1 MATAVARPAPSARI
15 AFARRHAWVAAV
27 YLLLLA
33 LLLLARGVHGTYGAF
48 DLQSLALGALPLAL
62 AAAAQAVVVIGGG
75 IDLSVGPLM
84 AVFNVTA
91 ARFMVDQ
98 DFAGALLIAAGI
110 VVAGLLAGAL
120 NGLLVTASNVPDII
134 VTLAMS
140 FVWGGVALM
149 ILGEPGGGAPQK
161 FLDLAGATT
170 FSEWIPNALLFLI
183 VCLAVVWIPVRR
195 SRVGLAI
202 YAIGSDRVA
211 AFRSGIDVR
220 RAKIAS
226 YAIGGLFSAFGGLAL
241 TATTSLG
248 DPLAGN
254 LYTLAGV
261 SAIVLGGVSL
271 AGGRGGILGPVAAAF
286 VLTLLPTVLIFIG
299 VDANYSQVIQGV
311 LVVAVVMVGGL
322 ATLRRRDA

>member
-1 MATAVARPAPSARI
+1 MAAVARPLPALRVAS
-15 AFARRHAWVAAV
+15 ARRHAWTVAV
-27 YLLLLA
+27 YVLLLA
-33 LLLLARGVHGTYGAF
+33 LLLVAKGAHETYGAF

-91 ARFMVDQ
+91 ARLMLEQ
-98 DFAGALLIAAGI
+98 DFGGALLIAAGI
-110 VVAGLLAGAL
+110 LVAGVLAGAL
-120 NGLLVTASNVPDII
+120 NGLLVTASRVPDII

-140 FVWGGVALM
+140 FVWGGIALM
-149 ILGEPGGGAPQK
+149 ILGQPGGGAPQQ
-161 FLDLAGATT
+161 FLDLAGATA
-170 FSEWIPNALLFLI
+170 FSEWISNALLFLL
-183 VCLAVVWIPVRR
+183 VCLAVIWIPVRR

-202 YAIGSDRVA
+202 YAIGSDPVA

-220 RAKIAS
+220 RSKVAS
-226 YAIGGLFSAFGGLAL
+226 YAIGGLFSACGGLAL
-241 TATTSLG
+241 TATTGIG
-248 DPLAGN
+248 DPLSGN

-286 VLTLLPTVLIFIG
+286 VLTLLPTVLIFLG

-311 LVVAVVMVGGL
+311 LVVAVVMLGGL
-322 ATLRRRDA
+322 ATLRRRGA

>member
-1 MATAVARPAPSARI
+1 MAAVAHAAPPARLR
-15 AFARRHAWVAAV
+15 FARRHAWTVAV
-27 YLLLLA
+27 YALLGVLLLT
-33 LLLLARGVHGTYGAF
+33 ARGVHPTYGAF

-62 AAAAQAVVVIGGG
+62 AAAAQAVIVIGGG
-75 IDLSVGPLM
+75 IDLSIGPLM
-84 AVFNVTA
+84 AVFNVVA
-91 ARFMVDQ
+91 ARFMVEQ
-98 DFAGALLIAAGI
+98 DFGGALLIAAGI
-110 VVAGLLAGAL
+110 LVAGVLAGAL

-140 FVWGGVALM
+140 FVWGGVALL
-149 ILGEPGGGAPQK
+149 ILGTPGGGAPQR

-170 FSEWIPNALLFLI
+170 VSEWISNALVFLV
-183 VCLAVVWIPVRR
+183 VCLAVIWIPVRR

-202 YAIGSDRVA
+202 YAIGSDPVA

-220 RAKIAS
+220 RAKVAS
-226 YAIGGLFSAFGGLAL
+226 YAIGGLFCACGGLAL
-241 TATTSLG
+241 TATTGIG
-248 DPLAGN
+248 DPLSGN

-271 AGGRGGILGPVAAAF
+271 AGGRGGVLGPVAAAF
-286 VLTLLPTVLIFIG
+286 VLTLLPTVLIFLG

-322 ATLRRRDA
+322 ATLRRRAA

>member
-1 MATAVARPAPSARI
+1 MAAIARPAPALRI
-15 AFARRHAWVAAV
+15 ALLRRHAWTVAV
-27 YLLLLA
+27 YVLLLL
-33 LLLLARGVHGTYGAF
+33 LLLVARGVHTTYGAF

-91 ARFMVDQ
+91 ARLMVDQ
-98 DFAGALLIAAGI
+98 EFGGALLIAAAI
-110 VVAGLLAGAL
+110 LVAGVAAGAL
-120 NGLLVTASNVPDII
+120 NGVLVTTSRVPDII

-149 ILGEPGGGAPQK
+149 ILGQPGGGAPTE
-161 FLDLAGATT
+161 FADLAGATT
-170 FSEWIPNALLFLI
+170 FSPWISNALLFLI
-183 VCLAVVWIPVRR
+183 VCLAVIWIPVRR

-202 YAIGSDRVA
+202 YAIGSDPVA

-220 RAKIAS
+220 RSKIAS
-226 YAIGGLFSAFGGLAL
+226 YAIGGLFSACGGLAL
-241 TATTSLG
+241 TATTGIG
-248 DPLAGN
+248 DPLSGN

-271 AGGRGGILGPVAAAF
+271 TGGRGGILGPVAAAF
-286 VLTLLPTVLIFIG
+286 VLTLLPTVLIFLG

-311 LVVAVVMVGGL
+311 LVVAVVMLGGL
-322 ATLRRRDA
+322 ATLRRRNA